1 LSHKTGQP
9 LLLRGGLNTILSYYL
24 CTMFSKEAVLKQAL
38 ETIQLE
44 ADSVE
49 KLMEYVDDSFVS
61 AVRTIHESKGRVI
74 VSGIGKS
81 AVIAQKIVAT
91 FNSTGTPAIFMHAA
105 DAIHGDLGMI
115 QPDDVVII
123 ISKSGSSPEIKVL
136 VPFIKNFGN
145 PVIALCGNDASY
157 LATNA
162 DIFLNSTVEK
172 EACPNNL
179 APTTSTTA
187 QLVMGDAL
195 AVCLLNL
202 KGFNEKDFARYHPG
216 GALGK
221 RLYMRV
227 ADLSDMNEQPKV
239 KPDSSLREIIYEI
252 SGKRLGA
259 TAVLDEDGVLKGIIT
274 DGDLRRM
281 LEKNE
286 TPANLKAAD
295 ILSDNPK
302 SIDGGELATEAL
314 ALLRRYDIT
323 QLIVTKE
330 GKYAGMLHL
339 HDLVREGII

>member
-1 LSHKTGQP
+1 
-9 LLLRGGLNTILSYYL
+9 
-24 CTMFSKEAVLKQAL
+24 MFSPGDVKAQAL

-44 ADSVE
+44 ADSVL
-49 KLMEYVDDSFVS
+49 KLRDYVDESFIA

-74 VSGIGKS
+74 ISGIGKS
-81 AVIAQKIVAT
+81 AVIAQKMVAT

-145 PVIALCGNDASY
+145 VVIALSGNETSY

-162 DIFLNSTVEK
+162 DIFVNSTVEK
-172 EACPNNL
+172 EACPHNL

-195 AVCLLNL
+195 AICLLNL
-202 KGFNEKDFARYHPG
+202 KGFTQSDFARYHPG

-221 RLYMRV
+221 RLYLRV
-227 ADLSDMNEQPKV
+227 ADMSDLNQ
-239 KPDSSLREIIYEI
+239 KPQVAPTATLREVILEI
-252 SGKRLGA
+252 SGKRLGM
-259 TAVLDEDGVLKGIIT
+259 TVVLGDDGSILGIIT

-281 LEKNE
+281 LERSE
-286 TPANLKAAD
+286 SPAALKATD
-295 ILSDNPK
+295 IMTPNPK
-302 SIDGGELATEAL
+302 VIEGNELATEAL
-314 ALLRRYDIT
+314 ALMRKHDIT
-323 QLIVTKE
+323 QLVVMKE
-330 GKYAGMLHL
+330 GKYAGVLHL
-339 HDLVREGII
+339 HDLVREGIL